1 MFLNS
6 PPDSDATS
14 ALYKGDLE
22 ADGYVMNLSRL
33 WAWRPETSEAFA
45 GVRKALLANSSL
57 SSRERAV
64 LVCATAASVGDSYCA
79 LAWGKRLAS
88 ETDPST
94 AAAVLQSR
102 DDATLTA
109 RERSLANWAR
119 KVVCNPNATMADDVE
134 GLRTV
139 GFSDLEI
146 FDATAFIAF
155 RVAFAIVNDALGAR
169 PDWQL
174 AEAAPPAVRDAVT
187 YGRKVSERS
196 GA

>member
-6 PPDSDATS
+6 PPDSDAAT
-14 ALYKGDLE
+14 ALYRGDLE
-22 ADGYVMNLSRL
+22 ANGYVMNLSRL
-33 WAWRPETSEAFA
+33 WAWRPEASEAFSD
-45 GVRKALLANSSL
+45 VRKLLLANSTL

-64 LVCATAASVGDSYCA
+64 LVCATAANVGDSYCA

-88 ETDPST
+88 EADPST

-102 DDATLTA
+102 DDAALDP
-109 RERSLANWAR
+109 RERALAKWAR
-119 KVVCNPNATMADDVE
+119 KVVCNPNETVAADVAD
-134 GLRTV
+134 LRAA

-174 AEAAPPAVRDAVT
+174 AEAAPLAVRDAVT
-187 YGRKVSERS
+187 FGRRVAEPS
-196 GA
+196 